1 MHTPGSHQTA
11 KGRLYEVDADYPEN
25 LRDFLKRF
33 FNYLIVKFS
42 ISKVFVHT
50 SINAYSVP
58 KANYDAR
65 SSWDQLKETQRE
77 QQPQNVEH
85 RKKRRTGRGR
95 DNGNLQLLPLCI
107 CVY

>member
-1 MHTPGSHQTA
+1 MSI
-11 KGRLYEVDADYPEN
+11 L
-25 LRDFLKRF
+25 LKNNFER
-33 FNYLIVKFS
+33 IK
-42 ISKVFVHT
+42 HH
-50 SINAYSVP
+50 INAYSVP